1 MTLSFH
7 PPRPSGLGGNFCD
20 HNPNAPRLV
29 PTYPAKQ
36 GKGGIPRVL
45 TLCAELFCDYYYRP
59 TILPSLNMAN
69 GSERQQ
75 RTERRRSC
83 VCLVATILK
92 FTDLASLRVGI
103 PTENGFANV
112 TIGLLAKHSGL
123 GKKCTERALADLKAA
138 GLVSVAQ
145 HSRKKNDGSITGLAA
160 TKKVSQNLFRL
171 LGLGGMLSDEQ
182 RKAKKRLAKKT
193 AQWKV
198 PKPATGNEWR
208 KQKSQ
213 EHAKLSLFLSQ
224 KMPQFFLSKKKQQ
237 PSQSQDDVH
246 HKKKVTSLAIQIQ
259 EEQPSWTIRKCFE
272 EAEKALS

>member
-29 PTYPAKQ
+29 PAYPAKQ

-138 GLVSVAQ
+138 GLVSVVQ
-145 HSRKKNDGSITGLAA
+145 HNRKKSDGSITGLAA
-160 TKKVSQNLFRL
+160 TKKVSAHLFRL
-171 LGLGGMLSDEQ
+171 MGLGGMLSDEQ
-182 RKAKKRLAKKT
+182 RKARKRLARKK
-193 AQWKV
+193 AQWEIS
-198 PKPATGNEWR
+198 KPANENGR
-208 KQKSQ
+208 QNGQ
-213 EHAKLSLFLSQ
+213 EHTRLGLFLAQ
-224 KMPQFFLSKKKQQ
+224 KMPQFSLSKKKQQ

-246 HKKKVTSLAIQIQ
+246 HKKKVTSLAIRIQ